1 MIPRPVIY
9 VVSVMLLIGAFSMPY
24 GYYTLLRIIA
34 FAAFCI
40 LAYDVATRGNKT
52 LPWIFGF
59 VAVVFN
65 PIIKVHFPKEIW
77 AIVDV
82 VSAVL
87 LIITI
92 ESTNPTSKSRE

>member
-1 MIPRPVIY
+1 
-9 VVSVMLLIGAFSMPY
+9 MLLIGALPMPY

-34 FAAFCI
+34 FATFGF
-40 LAYDVATRGNKT
+40 LAYDVATRGGTT

-65 PIIKVHFPKEIW
+65 PLIKIHFPKEIW

-82 VSAVL
+82 VSALVL
-87 LIITI
+87 IATI
-92 ESTNPTSKSRE
+92 KYTTPDSKSPEIENKP